1 MFMVVHALFGTS
13 IAYLIGLPAFFALL
27 GSIAP
32 DFDGLWAAQP
42 ELHRQWFHTPLA
54 GLIIAAAI
62 FAYFRFKK
70 NAGAK
75 NMALSFLL
83 GWMSH
88 LLTDTITVFGIM
100 WLYPIG
106 TYYTTGW
113 FRSAESF
120 PNITISALS
129 LVMFAVALAIKN
141 PKKSG
146 LALPKL
152 RITNH
157 KKIAMVFALMLLFLL
172 AFARP
177 KSQFPIGPEIGIDQ
191 LLENQNSYSEKFVT
205 VQGFVT
211 DIVGEYEATSGNAYQ
226 RFYLGR
232 LDSNDRILVFKSAN
246 MEPEK
251 IQIGDELIV
260 SGKFQTQYGE
270 PEIFVTPVLG
280 IIRSG

>member
-1 MFMVVHALFGTS
+1 MFMAVHALFGTS
-13 IAYLIGLPAFFALL
+13 IAYLVGFPLFFALL

-32 DFDGLWAAQP
+32 DFDGLWAARP

-70 NAGAK
+70 GAGAK
-75 NMALSFLL
+75 NMALSFFL

-100 WLYPIG
+100 WTYPLG

-120 PNITISALS
+120 PNISISVLS
-129 LVMFAVALAIKN
+129 LAIFAFAFAIKN
-141 PKKSG
+141 AKGFG

-157 KKIAMVFALMLLFLL
+157 KKSAIAFALMLLFLL

-177 KSQFPIGPEIGIDQ
+177 KSQFPIGAEIGIGQ
-191 LLENQNSYSEKFVT
+191 LLDNKAAYANKFVT
-205 VQGFVT
+205 VQGAVT
-211 DIVGEYEATSGNAYQ
+211 DIAESYEAKSGNAYQ
-226 RFYLGR
+226 RFYLGS
-232 LDSNDRILVFKSAN
+232 LENNDRILIFKFVG
-246 MEPEK
+246 MEPET
-251 IQIGDELIV
+251 IEIGDALVI
-260 SGKFQTQYGE
+260 SGQFMTSYDE

-280 IIRSG
+280 IIRTA